1 MCKPINLLLL
11 FPIEL
16 IMASSMEKTIY
27 HRTNVHN
34 LPDKASWRNHG
45 RQSSSH
51 CPGVHPCVTGSCH
64 YCLLVEAVLLH
75 RFCAAAAAAHSV
87 NSTHCQTNFEP
98 HTPRASIPQM
108 IVCKN
113 HHLDNIT
120 FMPTCISKIWHEF
133 HHKHIHRKGVVT
145 CNSKYLCISKIPTK
159 LWPLSVKKTLHETYI
174 PQMVLHSIWSVFSNW
189 TLNRSAAS
197 SQEIERNDLVF
208 TLRMSYQEHWKTVS
222 ISIFPVNLALSIVS
236 TSWFRDFGLSG
247 HRIQFTKTW
256 VCCLYLLM
264 LIFWIRR
271 SKARVPRLWC
281 LWNQNKELFK
291 TLFFL
296 CLLQSHL
303 KKKEHDDEVIP

>member
-11 FPIEL
+11 FPIKL

-51 CPGVHPCVTGSCH
+51 CQGVHPCMTGSCH

-75 RFCAAAAAAHSV
+75 RFCAAAAAHSV

-113 HHLDNIT
+113 HHLLNIT
-120 FMPTCISKIWHEF
+120 FMATCISKIWHEF

-145 CNSKYLCISKIPTK
+145 CNSKYLCMSKIPTK
-159 LWPLSVKKTLHETYI
+159 LWPLSVKKTLHLLRHTFHKWCCTAFG
-174 PQMVLHSIWSVFSNW
+174 Q
-189 TLNRSAAS
+189 S
-197 SQEIERNDLVF
+197 SQTELQTGQQHHPKR
-208 TLRMSYQEHWKTVS
+208 LRET
-222 ISIFPVNLALSIVS
+222 
-236 TSWFRDFGLSG
+236 T
-247 HRIQFTKTW
+247 
-256 VCCLYLLM
+256 
-264 LIFWIRR
+264 
-271 SKARVPRLWC
+271 
-281 LWNQNKELFK
+281 
-291 TLFFL
+291 
-296 CLLQSHL
+296 
-303 KKKEHDDEVIP
+303 